1 MEEVIDISKVLNLLK
16 RNWKFIVGLS
26 LLGALI
32 AAAISFFL
40 IKPTYSASTQI
51 LVNSGNVNN
60 QLEVQANQADLQ
72 LINTYNEIIKSPVIL
87 DKVAKNLDI
96 QNNLGSKISVS
107 NLNQSKVI
115 TISAIAY
122 NYTDAAKIVNETA
135 KVFSKEVG
143 KIMKTDNVTIL
154 TKADEKL
161 AVNPIKPKPIMNSI
175 IGGILG
181 LLVSLTF
188 LFIKDLLDKRVKNEE
203 DVKNVLDLP
212 VIGMIPNFYDDK
224 DVKGESK

>member
-51 LVNSGNVNN
+51 LVNSKDDKT
-60 QLEVQANQADLQ
+60 QYELQANQTDLQ

-87 DKVAKNLDI
+87 DKVADNLSIPKNLA
-96 QNNLGSKISVS
+96 SKINVS
-107 NLNQSKVI
+107 NSTQSKVI
-115 TISAIAY
+115 TISANAK
-122 NYTDAAKIVNETA
+122 NYSDAAKIVNETA

-143 KIMKTDNVTIL
+143 KIMKTDNVTVL
-154 TKADEKL
+154 TKADENLK
-161 AVNPIKPKPIMNSI
+161 ASPVKPKPLINTL
-175 IGGILG
+175 IGLILG
-181 LLVSLTF
+181 LLLALALT
-188 LFIKDLLDKRVKNEE
+188 LLNNILDKRVKTEE
-203 DVKNVLDLP
+203 DVQEILGIP
-212 VIGMIPNFYDDK
+212 VIGMIPHFDEK
-224 DVKGESK
+224 TLK

>member
-51 LVNSGNVNN
+51 LVNSKDDNT
-60 QLEVQANQADLQ
+60 QFELQANQTDLQ

-87 DKVAKNLDI
+87 DKVADNLSIPKNLA
-96 QNNLGSKISVS
+96 SKINVS
-107 NLNQSKVI
+107 NSTQSKVI
-115 TISAIAY
+115 TISANAK
-122 NYTDAAKIVNETA
+122 NYSDAAKIVNETA

-143 KIMKTDNVTIL
+143 KIMKTDNVTVL
-154 TKADEKL
+154 TKADEDLK
-161 AVNPIKPKPIMNSI
+161 ASPVKPKPLINTF
-175 IGGILG
+175 IGLILG
-181 LLVSLTF
+181 LLLALAIT
-188 LFIKDLLDKRVKNEE
+188 LLNNILDKRVKTE
-203 DVKNVLDLP
+203 DDVQELLGIP
-212 VIGMIPNFYDDK
+212 VIGMIPHFDEK
-224 DVKGESK
+224 TLK

>member
-51 LVNSGNVNN
+51 LVNSNGDSS
-60 QLEVQANQADLQ
+60 QLELQANQTDLQ

-87 DKVAKNLDI
+87 DKVA
-96 QNNLGSKISVS
+96 NNLKVSNDLASKISVS
-107 NLNQSKVI
+107 NSTQSKVI
-115 TISAIAY
+115 TINATAK
-122 NYTDAAKIVNETA
+122 NYKDAAKIVNETA

-143 KIMKTDNVTIL
+143 KIMKTDNVTVL
-154 TKADEKL
+154 TKADENLK
-161 AVNPIKPKPIMNSI
+161 ASPVKPKPIINSF
-175 IGGILG
+175 IGLFLG
-181 LLVSLTF
+181 LLLALAVIILRS
-188 LFIKDLLDKRVKNEE
+188 ILDKRVRTEE
-203 DVKNVLDLP
+203 DVQEILGIP
-212 VIGMIPNFYDDK
+212 VIGMIPHFDEK
-224 DVKGESK
+224 TLK